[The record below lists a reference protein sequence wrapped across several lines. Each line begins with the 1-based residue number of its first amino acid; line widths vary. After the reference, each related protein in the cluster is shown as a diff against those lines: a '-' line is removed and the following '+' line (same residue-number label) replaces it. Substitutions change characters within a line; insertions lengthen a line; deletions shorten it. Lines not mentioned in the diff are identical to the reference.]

1 MKINFCKKCKAE
13 LPPEAVYCH
22 ICGTKQSTYGR
33 NVKKRGNG
41 QGSVYKRGDTWVAA
55 IECRAGGI
63 RTVKRKGGF
72 ARRKDALE
80 YIASLKERHRDSTIA
95 SLWDVYKDNAMLK
108 LSDSKQ
114 TAYKIAYKRLE
125 DIRAINMR
133 DLTIET
139 VQACVN
145 KKATSFYTARDM
157 KSLLSHFYK
166 MAMAQQEVSVNL
178 SQFIVLPELNETEP
192 EPFTEAELKKLWK
205 HYETDRWTGY
215 ILLMIYTGMMPG
227 ELLLCKKDMINLDD
241 RTIIG
246 CGLKTKQ
253 RKKTPL
259 MICDIIKPVIK
270 KLLTLSETEFLLDM
284 KRNDFYDKFDE
295 TLRAAQCRD
304 LTPYACRHTTATA
317 LALGNKVAPAV
328 IKKVMRHANISTTQR
343 YIHPDTKS
351 MLDAVNTFKR
361 S

>member
-1 MKINFCKKCKAE
+1 METNFCKKCKAE

-41 QGSVYKRGDTWVAA
+41 QGSVYKRGNTWVAA

-63 RTVKRKGGF
+63 RTSKRKGGF
-72 ARRKDALE
+72 PTKKMALD
-80 YIASLKERHRDSTIA
+80 YIANLKTSKKASTVANMWEIH
-95 SLWDVYKDNAMLK
+95 SNNAMLK
-108 LSDSKQ
+108 LSESKQ
-114 TAYKIAYKRLE
+114 TAHKIAYKRLS
-125 DIRAINMR
+125 DLRGVLMP
-133 DLTIET
+133 DLTIEMIQT
-139 VQACVN
+139 CVN
-145 KKATSFYTARDM
+145 NNASTYYTARDM
-157 KSLLSHFYK
+157 KTLLSYFYK

-270 KLLTLSETEFLLDM
+270 KLLTLSETELLLDM